1 MIKDLEMKESV
12 SFQGLLSKSKT
23 KVSICLHLSLDKCIS
38 ESKTKVL
45 RFAKMSDI
53 NFIVF

>member
-1 MIKDLEMKESV
+1 MKESV
-12 SFQGLLSKSKT
+12 SFQGLLKNLKT

-45 RFAKMSDI
+45 RFAKNVRI
-53 NFIVF
+53 

>member
-1 MIKDLEMKESV
+1 MKRPEMKESV

-23 KVSICLHLSLDKCIS
+23 KVSICLHLSLDSIS